1 MALRRVDV
9 EDVAGSAEPLA
20 SGLVSEAR
28 PFGIRFVG
36 PEYPRRLA
44 IRAGY
49 LIEYAGSTFFLAFG
63 ETAGKLA
70 AVRDRVDSAAVQN
83 VGRDRGV
90 HFVRV
95 TVVLG

>member
-36 PEYPRRLA
+36 PEYPRRIAAL
-44 IRAGY
+44 RAEY
-49 LIEYAGSTFFLAFG
+49 LIENAGRTFSLAFG
-63 ETAGKLA
+63 EAAGELA
-70 AVRDRVDSAAVQN
+70 AVRDRVDPAAVQE
-83 VGRDRGV
+83 VGRDCRAYLV
-90 HFVRV
+90 CVAV
-95 TVVLG
+95 